1 MLTSV
6 GTFLTKF
13 ILGRDTR
20 VKQLIE
26 ASRDKAKLD
35 KRKVKKMKPAQ
46 LKEELKLRGLS
57 IQGNAKEL
65 VARLTEAAC

>member
-1 MLTSV
+1 M
-6 GTFLTKF
+6 
-13 ILGRDTR
+13 LGRGLGRLEKPELVAFASMLD
-20 VKQLIE
+20 E
-26 ASRDKAKLD
+26 APPKLD
-35 KRKVKKMKPAQ
+35 KRKVKKMKPVQ

>member
-1 MLTSV
+1 MTCLPCFPCLSRYDEMDA
-6 GTFLTKF
+6 
-13 ILGRDTR
+13 LGGDND
-20 VKQLIE
+20 
-26 ASRDKAKLD
+26 APPKLD